1 MTMPLPVLLKEQEI
15 RIVALRP
22 QDVAVLKDD
31 LKFAV
36 SPAQPADLAVHLATG
51 EIHVAVNP
59 KQYVGHVVLPSS
71 QVVVISPKIPAANVF
86 RMLAYVYL
94 GRDSRLFD
102 FKDVQYA
109 DDSLLF
115 EPLVALFN
123 RLVAEQVR
131 RGLAQ
136 DYVVEE
142 GNLTLLRGRID
153 FRQHLIDNHH
163 RPDRLSCRFHERTI
177 NVQDNRIVKHTLVHV
192 LSHRC
197 WTQQTLQQLGRNLG
211 VFADVDM
218 LERTES
224 AFAARAYG
232 RFTDD
237 YRVLHGL
244 CRMLLDN
251 RALNE
256 GVGDK
261 SFNGFL
267 LDMNYLFER
276 FISTVFTSAAQGTP
290 YRVFQQE
297 PGFLSERPNLVLR
310 IEPDVVVRKHGQP
323 VLIAD
328 AKYKRASS
336 VYENHDCYQMLAYA
350 TALNCAE
357 TYLFYPL
364 TEVVPSQA
372 ARIRNSPVCI
382 EMQTVDLASTNCVA
396 EAEAQVA
403 DLLSGLMDK
412 AAVA

>member
-1 MTMPLPVLLKEQEI
+1 MIMPVPVLLKEQEI
-15 RIVALRP
+15 RIVALTP

-31 LKFAV
+31 LKFEV
-36 SPAQPADLAVHLATG
+36 TPALPEDLAAHLATG

-71 QVVVISPKIPAANVF
+71 RVVVISPKIPAANVF

-94 GRDSRLFD
+94 GSDARLFD

-115 EPLVALFN
+115 EPLVGLFN
-123 RLVAEQVR
+123 RLVEEQVR

-136 DYVVEE
+136 DYVVKE
-142 GNLTLLRGRID
+142 GNLALLRGRID
-153 FRQHLIDNHH
+153 FRQHLINNHH
-163 RPDRLSCRFHERTI
+163 RPDRLSCRFHERTTNI
-177 NVQDNRIVKHTLVHV
+177 QENRIVKHTLVHV

-197 WTQQTLQQLGRNLG
+197 WTQQTLQQLRRNLG

-224 AFAARAYG
+224 AFAARTYG
-232 RFTDD
+232 RFTNN

-251 RALNE
+251 LALNE
-256 GVGDK
+256 SVGDK

-276 FISTVFTSAAQGTP
+276 FISMIFTSAAKGTLF
-290 YRVFQQE
+290 RVSLQD

-310 IEPDVVVRKHGQP
+310 IEPDVVMRKRGQP

-336 VYENHDCYQMLAYA
+336 IYENHDCYQMLAYA
-350 TALNCAE
+350 TALNCDE
-357 TYLFYPL
+357 TCLFYPL
-364 TEVVPSQA
+364 TERVPSQV
-372 ARIRNSPVCI
+372 ARIRNSGVRI
-382 EMQTVDLASTNCVA
+382 GMQAIDLTSTNCVA
-396 EAEAQVA
+396 EAEAQVRA
-403 DLLSGLMDK
+403 LLSNILGKTDIP
-412 AAVA
+412 